1 MLQDWTAVYVLLL
14 LLVCKV
20 SLLVFT
26 AMVFTFLGPIHFFNH
41 GKTFI
46 AQAWN
51 LWLGPHESRLLWS

>member
-46 AQAWN
+46 AQA
-51 LWLGPHESRLLWS
+51 

>member
-26 AMVFTFLGPIHFFNH
+26 VVVFTFFRTYPF
-41 GKTFI
+41 
-46 AQAWN
+46 
-51 LWLGPHESRLLWS
+51 LLSWQDAYCPSMKFLTGTQ